1 MVKHLYASKKSS
13 LLLIAALLFASLI
26 PSLGAQAKPLWPGAR
41 YTDQDREQ
49 ALERGLQFIG
59 KIASDPKYFERQ
71 GYDLLWCFYTIST
84 TARSDKLRA
93 MAREMGVER
102 ARQWRHDHPQVP
114 TGDPE
119 ELAAFVSGEKSVDLL
134 LGDSDPAIKH
144 QTQEAAN
151 RFSAL
156 DFLGFDPSL
165 EPPPSSIPISC
176 DGCSRREARYAPCPK
191 CTSKDFRSKYD
202 VWLDALITT
211 YSGDL
216 YGVRLGASYDDV
228 LQWIS
233 AMRPYPRAAK
243 IDEDHFDDVI
253 YAITHVVYTLDD
265 YGTYTLS
272 PQSLSREH
280 AYLKRNLRQAIRYN
294 DGELLGEFLDTLRAF
309 GHDESDSDMQAA
321 IDYLLSHQNPDGSWG
336 DPQEEDVYT
345 RYHATWTAIDG
356 LREYAF
362 QKQRTVFPAVLHGSN
377 GKSQRRGTE

>member
-49 ALERGLQFIG
+49 ALERGLQFIGKFIG

-119 ELAAFVSGEKSVDLL
+119 ELAAFVSGEKSVDL
-134 LGDSDPAIKH
+134 
-144 QTQEAAN
+144 
-151 RFSAL
+151 
-156 DFLGFDPSL
+156 
-165 EPPPSSIPISC
+165 
-176 DGCSRREARYAPCPK
+176 
-191 CTSKDFRSKYD
+191 
-202 VWLDALITT
+202 
-211 YSGDL
+211 
-216 YGVRLGASYDDV
+216 
-228 LQWIS
+228 
-233 AMRPYPRAAK
+233 
-243 IDEDHFDDVI
+243 
-253 YAITHVVYTLDD
+253 
-265 YGTYTLS
+265 
-272 PQSLSREH
+272 
-280 AYLKRNLRQAIRYN
+280 
-294 DGELLGEFLDTLRAF
+294 
-309 GHDESDSDMQAA
+309 
-321 IDYLLSHQNPDGSWG
+321 G

-377 GKSQRRGTE
+377 GKSQRCGTEHTEHL

>member
-1 MVKHLYASKKSS
+1 
-13 LLLIAALLFASLI
+13 
-26 PSLGAQAKPLWPGAR
+26 
-41 YTDQDREQ
+41 
-49 ALERGLQFIG
+49 
-59 KIASDPKYFERQ
+59 
-71 GYDLLWCFYTIST
+71 
-84 TARSDKLRA
+84 

-176 DGCSRREARYAPCPK
+176 DGCSRREARHAPCPK
-191 CTSKDFRSKYD
+191 CTSKDFRSKYA
-202 VWLDALITT
+202 VWLDALIVT
-211 YSGDL
+211 YSGKL
-216 YGVRLGASYDDV
+216 YGVPLGATYEDV
-228 LQWIS
+228 MRWIS
-233 AMRPYPRAAK
+233 VMRPYPNASK
-243 IDEDHFDDVI
+243 IDEDHFADVI

-265 YGTYTLS
+265 YEYYSLS
-272 PQSLSREH
+272 PRLLPQEH
-280 AYLKRNLRQAIRYN
+280 DYLKRNLRRAMRHYK
-294 DGELLGEFLDTLRAF
+294 DGEILGEFLDTLRAF
-309 GHDESDSDMQAA
+309 GHDESEPDMRAA
-321 IDYLLSHQNPDGSWG
+321 IEYLLAHQNADGRWG
-336 DPQEEDVYT
+336 DPDEEDVYT

-362 QKQRTVFPAVLHGSN
+362 HGERKEFPANIMNANGGKNLTDKSDREVAGKKHGKPEFSH
-377 GKSQRRGTE
+377 